1 MTVLEREAM
10 PGDHEV
16 LFSEEVVADAVRH
29 LAAAIDRAFGDSRL
43 VVLTVLKG
51 AAIFSSD
58 LVRAMKTET
67 ELAYITASS
76 YTHGFTPEDSLSL
89 DGDIDLDLVDRD
101 VLIVDDII
109 DTGRTLSELG
119 ALVRTR
125 GPRSVSTV
133 ALISKTSRRSPDAE
147 ATYHGLEIADEF
159 IYGYGLDWD
168 ERYRDLPFIALAH
181 P

>member
-1 MTVLEREAM
+1 MANEHAI
-10 PGDHEV
+10 
-16 LFSEEVVADAVRH
+16 LFNAEVVAETVRD
-29 LAAAIDRAFGDSRL
+29 LAASIDQDFGDGSL

-58 LVRAMKTET
+58 LVRAMSTDV

-76 YTHGFTPEDSLSL
+76 YSDGFTPGESLTVGHGIGL
-89 DGDIDLDLVDRD
+89 DVADRD

-109 DTGRTLSELG
+109 DTGRTLAELKTMVRARG
-119 ALVRTR
+119 ART
-125 GPRSVSTV
+125 VSTV
-133 ALISKTSRRSPDAE
+133 ALISKTSRRSAE
-147 ATYHGLEIADEF
+147 AEANYHGLEIGDEF

-168 ERYRDLPFIALAH
+168 ERYRNLPFIALAN